1 LKRSSTLRIP
11 VTPCPANSHTR
22 NYVALAGFA
31 PEPPEPEVAATL
43 SEGRDN
49 SKLNALRN
57 LVTSAVEHA
66 EEGVSL
72 PPKIHGALPSL
83 RR

>member
-1 LKRSSTLRIP
+1 M
-11 VTPCPANSHTR
+11 TR
-22 NYVALAGFA
+22 WQPGVALERLVDTLEAEILGF
-31 PEPPEPEVAATL
+31 PEPEVAATL

-49 SKLNALRN
+49 SKLRELRN